1 MQREISK
8 LPEAPPLNEKI
19 IKSLTELCFRHDS
32 PLGTR
37 PSDAVFVFGTAVS
50 FDKAAEAVLDA
61 IRKVN
66 PKKLIM
72 SGGMPTYPD
81 SYKVAKPESEILY
94 DLIHE
99 FLPNDLEVLLEKA
112 SNNCIENVQNSLSH
126 FQKVESVTYVTKGF
140 GAGRHYYTLKRF
152 LPNVV
157 YRQKT
162 FDALYPENPSYI
174 TRDNWHTNSFAL
186 SRVWGEFLRIAKYG
200 QRGDIAYDEA
210 RPLIE
215 KIMVDMKQDE

>member
-8 LPEAPPLNEKI
+8 LPEVPPLNEKI

-32 PLGTR
+32 HLGIT

-50 FDKAAEAVLDA
+50 LDKEAEAVLDV
-61 IRKVN
+61 IRKVS

-72 SGGMPTYPD
+72 SGGMPTYSD
-81 SYKVAKPESEILY
+81 SYKATKPESEMLY

-99 FLPNDLEVLLEKA
+99 FLPKELEVRLEKA
-112 SNNCIENVQNSLSH
+112 SNNCIENVQNSLLY
-126 FQKVESVTYVTKGF
+126 FQNMESITYVTKGF

-152 LPNVV
+152 LPNIM
-157 YRQKT
+157 YQQKT
-162 FDALYPENPSYI
+162 FDALYPEDPSYI
-174 TRDNWHTNSFAL
+174 TRDNWYTNSYGL
-186 SRVWGEFLRIAKYG
+186 SRVWGEFLRIITYG

-210 RPLIE
+210 RSLVE
-215 KIMVDMKQDE
+215 KIMVDMKRDA